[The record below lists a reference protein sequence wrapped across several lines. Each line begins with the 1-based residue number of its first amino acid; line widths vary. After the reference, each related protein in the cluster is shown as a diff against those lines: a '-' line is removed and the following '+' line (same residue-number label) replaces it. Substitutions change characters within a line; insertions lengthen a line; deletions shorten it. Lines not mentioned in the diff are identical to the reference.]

1 MFSEGVVLLV
11 SLSRF
16 ACVFL
21 VDFKISLN
29 SDSTAYTNNSTDCL
43 VYTRGSVADYDR
55 YASVTGDPGWSWA
68 NLLPYFKKSER
79 FTASADRHNATGE
92 FNPAVHGF
100 DGLNSVSLP
109 GAPTGIDGKVAAA
122 LEELG
127 GEFEFNEDTNSGSP
141 LGFGE

>member
-1 MFSEGVVLLV
+1 M
-11 SLSRF
+11 
-16 ACVFL
+16 
-21 VDFKISLN
+21 
-29 SDSTAYTNNSTDCL
+29 
-43 VYTRGSVADYDR
+43 
-55 YASVTGDPGWSWA
+55 
-68 NLLPYFKKSER
+68 
-79 FTASADRHNATGE
+79 
-92 FNPAVHGF
+92 HGF